1 MNAEAVSTWLRAQGI
16 VVEGEPAVTQYSGGA
31 SNWTY
36 RLEYANRDLVL
47 RMPPAGT
54 KAKTAHD
61 VAREYRI
68 QSAIASVFPAVPSM
82 VALCEDTSVIGA
94 PFYVMER
101 VEGIIMRRH
110 VPRGMTIDA
119 TQARALCH
127 AMLDKLVELHRIDV
141 AAAGLTAL
149 AKGSGYVERQVKGW
163 TERYAKAHTWNVPRW
178 KRVTDWLDEHRPADT
193 RICLVHGDWR
203 FDNCVLDPAD
213 PTRIKAVLDWE
224 LATLG
229 DPWMELGNL
238 LAYWVEAS
246 DNRIMKMSARQPTM
260 IPGMLTRREVVAY
273 YSAKTGESV
282 SNWTFY
288 EVFGLF
294 RLAAI
299 AQQVYYRYHHHEVRN
314 PAFKHF
320 WLAVHA
326 LHWRAL
332 GLIRRANT

>member
-1 MNAEAVSTWLRAQGI
+1 MMDAKAVSAWLREQG
-16 VVEGEPAVTQYSGGA
+16 VAVEGEPEVTQYTGGA

-36 RLEYANRDLVL
+36 RLKYANRDLVL

-54 KAKTAHD
+54 KAKSAHD

-68 QSAIASVFPAVPSM
+68 QSAIAPAFPAVPAM
-82 VALCEDTSVIGA
+82 VALCEDDSVIGA

-101 VEGIIMRRH
+101 VDGIILRRRL
-110 VPRGMTIDA
+110 PKGMTLTPEA
-119 TQARALCH
+119 ARALCH
-127 AMLDKLVELHRIDV
+127 RLIDELVALHHIDLDQANLR
-141 AAAGLTAL
+141 GL
-149 AKGSGYVERQVKGW
+149 AKGAGYVERQVKGW

-178 KRVTDWLDEHRPADT
+178 TKVTRWLEDNRPADT

-213 PTRIKAVLDWE
+213 PTCIKAVLDWE

-229 DPWMELGNL
+229 DPWMELGSM
-238 LAYWVEAS
+238 LAYWVEPT
-246 DNRIMKMSARQPTM
+246 DNFILKMAARQPTM
-260 IPGMLTRREVVAY
+260 LPGMLTRREVIDY
-273 YSAKTGESV
+273 YAAKTDGRPSG
-282 SNWTFY
+282 WTFY

-294 RLAAI
+294 RLAVI

-314 PAFKHF
+314 PAFKNF

-326 LHWRAL
+326 LHWRARK
-332 GLIRRANT
+332 LIAG